1 MRTHPL
7 RTLLITTGVIAVLLG
22 VTIGTGRTPNL
33 GLDLQGGI
41 SVNLQPVRDGEVVD
55 DVTDEQLDQAIE
67 IIRRRVDGV
76 GVAEP
81 EVTRQGNTITVQIPG
96 AKDQGEVLDLV
107 GRTAQL
113 TFRPVLALQGQIPRG
128 EDRERAEA
136 RAAELREE
144 LGLPEGVTAADV
156 FADEQAKQAEANP
169 TPPEEPAP
177 AEGAAPDPSATPDP
191 AAPDTAGGDEG
202 ALPAANG
209 GNRSVAAPLQDDT
222 TTTTTTP
229 AERPEPLNQWGIDT
243 TDERFMELFSIE
255 NGLST
260 ELTPVEDQRD
270 DAEVVLAD
278 EAGNVYRLGPVALTG
293 TAVSGATAAVGTAGW
308 TVNPTFK
315 SGAEGIDL
323 FNAIAAQCYN
333 GEPTCPALSQDNRGL
348 LGIVLDDE
356 VLSAPAIQTP
366 SFSADQIQIS
376 GSFSQA
382 EAEALAVALRYGSLP
397 IPFEPQQAESV
408 SATLG
413 QGALRAGIISGLI
426 GLGLASLYLLLYY
439 RLLALVAIGALAVS
453 AASLWIII
461 SWLNATVT
469 LAGVVGI
476 VVSVGVTVDSA
487 IVYFESLK
495 ERVLQGSSVR
505 AAVDRSFDV
514 AYSTIV
520 KANIASLIGAGVLY
534 WLAVGPVRGFAFY
547 LGAMTLLN
555 LVATYVFVHPATAVL
570 ARSALGTPRRLGIP
584 VRREEPPLGVPNAP
598 AADLGAS
605 S

>member
-1 MRTHPL
+1 MRKHPL
-7 RTLLITTGVIAVLLG
+7 RTLLASTGVVVVLLV
-22 VTIGTGRTPNL
+22 VTIVSGRDPNL
-33 GLDLQGGI
+33 GLDLQGGL

-96 AKDQGEVLDLV
+96 ATDQQEVLELV

-113 TFRPVLALQGQIPRG
+113 TFRPVLSLQGSIPDA
-128 EDRERAEA
+128 EQRAEA
-136 RAAELREE
+136 EERAAELREE
-144 LGLPEGVTAADV
+144 LGLPEGVTAEDV
-156 FADEQAKQAEANP
+156 FGEEQMLQAAANPPEPGEAPVEGEPDPGAEA
-169 TPPEEPAP
+169 PPE
-177 AEGAAPDPSATPDP
+177 GT
-191 AAPDTAGGDEG
+191 DEG
-202 ALPAANG
+202 ALGANG
-209 GNRSVAAPLQDDT
+209 GNRSVSLRGQEDVEGDEGEPT
-222 TTTTTTP
+222 TTAP
-229 AERPEPLNQWGIDT
+229 AELPDPLNQYGISIS
-243 TDERFMELFSIE
+243 DERFMELFSIE
-255 NGLST
+255 NQLST
-260 ELTPVEDQRD
+260 ELTPVEDQSP
-270 DAEVVLAD
+270 DAEIVLAGED
-278 EAGNVYRLGPVALTG
+278 GSVYRLGPVALTG
-293 TAVSGATAAVGTAGW
+293 TAVSGATAGVTQGGW
-308 TVNPTFK
+308 TVNPSFK
-315 SGAEGIDL
+315 GGAEGIDL
-323 FNAIAAQCYN
+323 FNAVAAQCYN
-333 GEPTCPALSQDNRGL
+333 GEPTCPALSPDGRGL

-366 SFSADQIQIS
+366 SFSADEIQIS
-376 GSFSQA
+376 GSFSRE

-397 IPFEPQQAESV
+397 VPFEPQQAESV

-413 QGALRAGIISGLI
+413 KGALQAGIISGLI
-426 GLGLASLYLLLYY
+426 GLALASVYLLLYY
-439 RLLALVAIGALAVS
+439 RLLALVAIGSLVMS
-453 AASLWIII
+453 GASLWIII
-461 SWLNATVT
+461 SWLEATVT

-495 ERVLQGSSVR
+495 ERVLHGSSVR

-570 ARSALGTPRRLGIP
+570 SRSKAATPRRLGIP
-584 VRREEPPLGVPNAP
+584 VARQSAGPGSPTPTIAEI
-598 AADLGAS
+598 GAS